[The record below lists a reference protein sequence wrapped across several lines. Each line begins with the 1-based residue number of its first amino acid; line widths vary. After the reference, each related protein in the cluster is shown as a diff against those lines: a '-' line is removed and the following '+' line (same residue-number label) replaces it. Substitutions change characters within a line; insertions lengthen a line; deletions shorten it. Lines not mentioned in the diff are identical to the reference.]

1 MIDFTDIL
9 DLLDGEEFDERP
21 VELHEFVTND
31 KYLGLP
37 PLSEYQY
44 MLIRASSQIYRKQTL
59 EKLYGE
65 EAGEKRW
72 KETVNEVIAQLGKG
86 SGKDYCS
93 TIAVAYIV
101 YLLLC
106 LKDPAKYFGK
116 PPGDSIDIINIAIN
130 AQQAKNVFFKGLKNR
145 INKSPWFAGKYVEKA
160 DVIEFDKGISCH
172 SGHSEREAFEGYNTL
187 VVILDEISGFSIEN
201 TTGHDQAK
209 TGEAIYQMYRA
220 SVDSRFPDFGKV
232 ILLSFPRFKNDYI
245 QQRYNSVIG
254 EKETIIR
261 SHEFIVDPDNPDT
274 KFKVEWEEDRIISYR
289 IPKVF
294 ALKRPTWEVNPTRT
308 IEDFKIS
315 FYTTPTDALSR
326 FACMPPEAVDAF
338 FKSREKIE
346 KAFTTRNAV
355 DDMGRFDESFKPIED
370 VDYFIHVDLAQ
381 KHDHCAVAMSHVS
394 QWVKVR
400 SFNDY
405 EQVAPMVVVD
415 AVRWWTPTTDK
426 SVDFTDV
433 KDYIISLRSRGFN
446 IKLVTFDRWNSHDM
460 MNQIRNY
467 NIATEILSVAKRHYE
482 DMALGIMEERISG
495 PQIKLLIDEL
505 LQLRIMR
512 DKVDHPRKGSKDLA
526 DAVCGSI
533 YNAISRSAKGDRV
546 VEIHTWAETK
556 DDNTRTFVTKDGV
569 PKRMPQELY
578 EAISEMRI
586 V

>member
-1 MIDFTDIL
+1 MIDFSDIL
-9 DLLDGEEFDERP
+9 DLLDGEEFDEHP
-21 VELHEFVTND
+21 VELHEFVTQD

-44 MLIRASSQIYRKQTL
+44 MLIRASSQIYKKQTL

-261 SHEFIVDPDNPDT
+261 SHEFIVDPDNDDT
-274 KFKVEWEEDRIISYR
+274 KFKIEWEEDRIVSYR

-308 IEDFKIS
+308 IEDFKIA

-355 DDMGRFDESFKPIED
+355 DDMGRFDESFKPID
-370 VDYFIHVDLAQ
+370 DTDYFIHVDLAQ

-433 KDYIISLRSRGFN
+433 KDYIISLKSRGFN

-460 MNQIRNY
+460 MNQIKNY
-467 NIATEILSVAKRHYE
+467 NISTEILSVAKRHYE